1 MPSLM
6 TLRTLATAVTLVAA
20 TPLTV
25 APASAETRP
34 VVQTV
39 LDETVAAGIPGM
51 VAEVRDSGRRT
62 FAAAGVADT
71 QSGRRRMPQ
80 ERFRVGSITKAF
92 TATLVLQLA
101 AERKLSLD
109 DTVQTW
115 LPGLVTGNGNDG
127 SKITIRQ
134 LLNQTSGLY
143 NMYLDEKML
152 DKYSGPGF
160 LEHRFDHVNP
170 EELIAVAM
178 AYPPYFAPGTAF
190 RYSNANYDLAGMII
204 EKATGTTYAE
214 QLAGRIARPLGL
226 SGTYLPG
233 KETRIRGPHPRHYS
247 TLWSADPDAKTYD
260 VTEQNASYAWAA
272 GGVVSTTG
280 DLSRF
285 LTALHDGTL
294 LPPAQQKEIWN
305 TTISTEGS
313 AWIPGTR
320 YGMGTWQQQL
330 SCGQTV
336 WGMGGAINGSY
347 TYAMGSRD
355 GKHTIV
361 TNMNGDWNN
370 PIAAL
375 TKAVETEFCPTA
387 TR

>member
-1 MPSLM
+1 MPTLM
-6 TLRTLATAVTLVAA
+6 TLRTLVTAVTLAGTTAMAA
-20 TPLTV
+20 
-25 APASAETRP
+25 APASAVTRSA
-34 VVQTV
+34 VQTV

-51 VAEVRDSGRRT
+51 VAEVRDRGRRT
-62 FAAAGVADT
+62 FAAAGAADT
-71 QSGRRRMPQ
+71 TTGRPRTPH

-101 AERKLSLD
+101 AERKLSLN
-109 DTVQTW
+109 DTVEQW
-115 LPGLVTGNGNDG
+115 LPGLVKGNGNDG

-152 DKYSGPGF
+152 YKYSGPGF
-160 LEHRFDHVNP
+160 LEHRFDKVNP

-178 AYPPYFAPGTAF
+178 AYPPYFEPGTAF
-190 RYSNANYDLAGMII
+190 RYSNANYDLAGMIV
-204 EKATGTTYAE
+204 EKATGKPYAD
-214 QLAGRIARPLGL
+214 QLARRIARPLGL

-233 KETRIRGPHPRHYS
+233 NETRIRGPHPRHYS
-247 TLWSADPDAKTYD
+247 RLWSADPDAKTYD

-285 LTALHDGTL
+285 LAALHDGTL

-305 TTISTEGS
+305 TSVSTEG
-313 AWIPGTR
+313 AGWIPGTR

-330 SCGQTV
+330 SCGETV

-347 TYAMGSRD
+347 TYAMSSRD
-355 GKHTIV
+355 GKHTVV

-375 TKAVETEFCPTA
+375 TKAVEAEFCPPPS
-387 TR
+387 R